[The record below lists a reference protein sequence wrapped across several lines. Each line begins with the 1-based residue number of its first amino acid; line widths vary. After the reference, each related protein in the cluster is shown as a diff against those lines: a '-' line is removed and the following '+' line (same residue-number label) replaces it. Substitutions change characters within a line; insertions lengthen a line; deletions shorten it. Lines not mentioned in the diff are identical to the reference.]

1 MEGIELSGIGRK
13 YESEMTT
20 YIDKKSG
27 REVTRLTCT
36 GENHHFYFTD
46 NSFTLGDEEI
56 IYLHSDHPL
65 GDSRHRVNLFR
76 MDLNTGEREQL
87 TDFESQFKRV
97 DGFSKSRD
105 SRIFVFVADGNLY
118 RMDRQTGEHTLLY
131 TAPAGFALGHPSV
144 SFDNRYAAIA
154 ANEIVPRDA
163 VARGE
168 NYAGFA
174 ESFFTQK
181 LGYIVIARM
190 DGSGGE
196 IVFEDTHWLGHVQ
209 FAPDTNEFL
218 SYCHEGPWNYVQQRI
233 WVLNTLTRHVKPCF
247 RQGRDDSVGHEF
259 WTRDGLIFF
268 DNRGRGHD
276 GTITSD
282 QTQAVVVSED
292 GPDAIPWIGFADKE
306 CNILRRIELPYYC
319 NHYHANLDH
328 TRLVADAVSDIMLID
343 LEGGVPSI
351 EVLCEHH
358 TSWRWQWVHCHPC
371 WSWSNDKIIFAS
383 DCDAEGYPQIYMV
396 KMK

>member
-1 MEGIELSGIGRK
+1 MSSIGKK
-13 YESEMTT
+13 YPSEMTT

-27 REVTRLTCT
+27 REVTRLTT
-36 GENHHFYFTD
+36 SGENHHFYFTD

-56 IYLHSDHPL
+56 IYVHSDLPL
-65 GDSRHRVNLFR
+65 SDKEHRVNLFK

-87 TDFESQFKRV
+87 TDFDTQFDRV
-97 DGFSKSRD
+97 AGFSKSRD
-105 SRIFVFVADGNLY
+105 SRYLVFIADGSLY
-118 RMDRQTGEHTLLY
+118 CINREEGKTTLLY
-131 TAPAGFALGHPSV
+131 TAPQGFVLGQPSV
-144 SFDNRYAAIA
+144 SFDNRYVAIV
-154 ANEIVPRDA
+154 ANEIVPREA
-163 VARGE
+163 VGTGE
-168 NYAGFA
+168 NYSGFA
-174 ESFFTQK
+174 DSFYNQK
-181 LGYIVIARM
+181 VGYIIIVRM
-190 DGSGGE
+190 DGSGGD
-196 IVFEDTHWLGHVQ
+196 IVFEDTHWLAHVQ

-233 WVLNTLTRHVKPCF
+233 WVLNTVTRHVKPCF
-247 RQGRDDSVGHEF
+247 RQGKDDSVGHEF
-259 WTRDGLIFF
+259 WTQDGLIFF

-282 QTQAVVVSED
+282 KTQAVTVSADGAED
-292 GPDAIPWIGFADKE
+292 IPWIGFADRN
-306 CNILRRIELPYYC
+306 CNILRKIDLPYYC
-319 NHYHANLDH
+319 NHYHANADNTL
-328 TRLVADAVSDIMLID
+328 LVADAVSDIMLIHIGHD
-343 LEGGVPSI
+343 TPSI